1 MTIFIGMRAVKCDN
15 SDGSSTIWKKGGSVK
30 HFNPEFIKVVDEKT
44 MLMEMA
50 DGTLYRVDEES
61 LQIFLSAM
69 YGEHAVRGDKLSE
82 GENE

>member
-1 MTIFIGMRAVKCDN
+1 MAIFIGMRAVKADTD
-15 SDGSSTIWKKGGSVK
+15 DGSATIWRKASVK
-30 HFNPEFIKVVDEKT
+30 HFNPEFIKLVDEKSMQV
-44 MLMEMA
+44 MLD
-50 DGTLYRVDEES
+50 DGTIYRIDEES